1 MHNFASTYYQIAEK
15 AMFGFKKNEKYVMS
29 LMKLREIKKGIGCN
43 RKFNSVFKN
52 TESSTSTSETSEKL
66 FHFFLYSRF
75 FSFGVSG
82 VCRYMQNFLD
92 SVSNQPS
99 NGKYLQELIN

>member
-66 FHFFLYSRF
+66 FLFFLY
-75 FSFGVSG
+75 GVSG